1 MLPVLRPSS
10 AFALLFLPWFGLVDH
25 AMTWRTFHDGPF
37 VPSRRF
43 SAWFGRPSMR
53 SQLRHNFGHGSSH
66 LLRGSVALTA
76 LPGTQTGLHQWT
88 RQHQVIVH
96 DGDDLTPAF
105 KLRWGTQPGLCPQ
118 QSLLVEAIAMLV
130 RVASPVAQGD
140 LWHTVIRL
148 AIPQKPTLA
157 RVAGPIGGPMTQHA
171 DDRHFE
177 MACMWQMQPRP
188 PGDLDGMTFSI
199 AALPPAISLAIGA
212 GVATLKALPIFA
224 WG

>member
-1 MLPVLRPSS
+1 MTNGSESEYLKRVYDAFSTLDWTCRPPHSVVQVLRRSLVVVQAIFRVVGRSS
-10 AFALLFLPWFGLVDH
+10 
-25 AMTWRTFHDGPF
+25 R
-37 VPSRRF
+37 
-43 SAWFGRPSMR
+43 R
-53 SQLRHNFGHGSSH
+53 SQLHHNFGHRPAH
-66 LLRGSVALTA
+66 LLGRSFALTA

-212 GVATLKALPIFA
+212 GVAT
-224 WG
+224 